1 MKDILKIAS
10 LLLLLVGISAC
21 GKQEAEKEDGKLE
34 IVTSFYPMY
43 DFTKNVAKDKANVSM
58 LIDGGVESHDYE
70 PSAKDMAKIQNA
82 DVFVYNSN
90 EMETWVETVLEN
102 IDTSKVKVIEAS
114 KGIELLKGSESH
126 DGEDHDEHADEE
138 EHEGHDH
145 DHGHSHAFDPH
156 VWLDP
161 LLVKKEVRTISDA
174 LIEIDSKNKDYYEK
188 NTTEYLSKL
197 DKLNDDYVAA
207 FEGAKSRKFVTQHTA
222 FSYLANQYGLEQVAI
237 SGLSPDQ
244 EPTPKEL
251 KGIQD
256 LVKKE
261 NINVIYTESSAS
273 EKIAKTIAD
282 ATGADL
288 AVLNPMESVSKK
300 DRENGADYL
309 SIMAE
314 NLEALKL
321 SIK

>member
-114 KGIELLKGSESH
+114 KGIELLKGNESH
-126 DGEDHDEHADEE
+126 DEEDHDEHADEE
-138 EHEGHDH
+138 EHEGHEL

-207 FEGAKSRKFVTQHTA
+207 FEGAKSRKFITQHTA

-282 ATGADL
+282 ATGAEL

-300 DRENGADYL
+300 DRENGEDYL
-309 SIMAE
+309 TIMAE

>member
-126 DGEDHDEHADEE
+126 DEED
-138 EHEGHDH
+138 HEGHDH
-145 DHGHSHAFDPH
+145 DYGHSHAFDPH

-161 LLVKKEVRTISDA
+161 LLVKKEVRTISEA

-282 ATGADL
+282 ATGAEL

>member
-1 MKDILKIAS
+1 MKDILKITS

-34 IVTSFYPMY
+34 IVTSFYPIY

-126 DGEDHDEHADEE
+126 DEEEHDEHDDEE

-188 NTTEYLSKL
+188 KTTEYLSKL

-261 NINVIYTESSAS
+261 NINVIYTESSVS

-282 ATGADL
+282 ATGAEL

-300 DRENGADYL
+300 DRENGVDYL

>member
-114 KGIELLKGSESH
+114 KGIELLKGNESH
-126 DGEDHDEHADEE
+126 DEEDHDEHADEE

-161 LLVKKEVRTISDA
+161 LLVKKEVRTISEA

-282 ATGADL
+282 ATGAEL

>member
-126 DGEDHDEHADEE
+126 DEEDHDEHADEE

-161 LLVKKEVRTISDA
+161 LLVKKEVRTISDS

-282 ATGADL
+282 VTGAEL

>member
-126 DGEDHDEHADEE
+126 DEEDHDEHADEE

-161 LLVKKEVRTISDA
+161 LLVKKEVKTISDA

-207 FEGAKSRKFVTQHTA
+207 FEVAKSRKFVTQHTA

-282 ATGADL
+282 ATGAEL

>member
-126 DGEDHDEHADEE
+126 EEEDHDEHADEE
-138 EHEGHDH
+138 EHEGYDH

-207 FEGAKSRKFVTQHTA
+207 FEEAKSRKFVTQHTA

-261 NINVIYTESSAS
+261 NISVIYTESSAS

-282 ATGADL
+282 ATGAEL

>member
-161 LLVKKEVRTISDA
+161 LLVKKEVRTISDS

-282 ATGADL
+282 VTGAEL

>member
-126 DGEDHDEHADEE
+126 DEE

-282 ATGADL
+282 ATGAEL

>member
-126 DGEDHDEHADEE
+126 NGEDHDEHADEE

-145 DHGHSHAFDPH
+145 DHGHSHVFDPH

-161 LLVKKEVRTISDA
+161 LLVKKEVRTISEA

-282 ATGADL
+282 ATEAEL

>member
-34 IVTSFYPMY
+34 IVTSFHPMY

-321 SIK
+321 SNK

>member
-43 DFTKNVAKDKANVSM
+43 DFTKNVVKDKANVSM

-126 DGEDHDEHADEE
+126 DGEDHDDHADEE

-145 DHGHSHAFDPH
+145 GHGHSHAFDPH

-161 LLVKKEVRTISDA
+161 LLVKKEVRTISEA

-282 ATGADL
+282 ATGAEL

>member
-126 DGEDHDEHADEE
+126 DGENHDEHVDEE
-138 EHEGHDH
+138 EHEGHEL

-207 FEGAKSRKFVTQHTA
+207 FEEAKSRKFVTQHTA

-282 ATGADL
+282 ATGAEL

>member
-282 ATGADL
+282 ATGAEL

>member
-126 DGEDHDEHADEE
+126 DEEDHDEHADEE

-161 LLVKKEVRTISDA
+161 LLVKKEVRTISEA

-282 ATGADL
+282 ATGAEL

>member
-1 MKDILKIAS
+1 
-10 LLLLLVGISAC
+10 
-21 GKQEAEKEDGKLE
+21 
-34 IVTSFYPMY
+34 
-43 DFTKNVAKDKANVSM
+43 
-58 LIDGGVESHDYE
+58 
-70 PSAKDMAKIQNA
+70 
-82 DVFVYNSN
+82 
-90 EMETWVETVLEN
+90 METWVETVLEN

>member
-90 EMETWVETVLEN
+90 EMETVLEN

>member
-126 DGEDHDEHADEE
+126 DEEDHK
-138 EHEGHDH
+138 GHDH
-145 DHGHSHAFDPH
+145 DYGHSHAFDPH

-161 LLVKKEVRTISDA
+161 LLVKKEVRTISEA

-282 ATGADL
+282 ATGAEL

>member
-138 EHEGHDH
+138 EHEEHDH
-145 DHGHSHAFDPH
+145 DHGHSH

>member
-261 NINVIYTESSAS
+261 NINVIYTETSAS

-282 ATGADL
+282 ATSAEL

>member
-126 DGEDHDEHADEE
+126 DEEDHDEHADEE

-145 DHGHSHAFDPH
+145 DHGHSHVFDPH

-261 NINVIYTESSAS
+261 NINMIYTESSAS

-282 ATGADL
+282 ATGAEL

>member
-126 DGEDHDEHADEE
+126 DEE

-207 FEGAKSRKFVTQHTA
+207 FEGAKSKKFVTQHTA

-282 ATGADL
+282 ATGAEL

>member
-90 EMETWVETVLEN
+90 EMETWVETVLDN

-126 DGEDHDEHADEE
+126 DEEDHDEHADEE
-138 EHEGHDH
+138 EHEGH

-174 LIEIDSKNKDYYEK
+174 LTEIDSKNKDYYEK

-282 ATGADL
+282 ATGAEL

>member
-114 KGIELLKGSESH
+114 KGIELLKGSEPH

-282 ATGADL
+282 ATGAEL

>member
-161 LLVKKEVRTISDA
+161 LLVKKEVRTISEA

-282 ATGADL
+282 ATGAEL

>member
-90 EMETWVETVLEN
+90 EMET
-102 IDTSKVKVIEAS
+102 VKVIEAS

>member
-126 DGEDHDEHADEE
+126 DEEDHDEHADEE

-161 LLVKKEVRTISDA
+161 LLVKKEVKTISDA

-282 ATGADL
+282 ATGAEL

>member
-138 EHEGHDH
+138 EHEGHNH

-161 LLVKKEVRTISDA
+161 LLVKKEVRTISEA

-197 DKLNDDYVAA
+197 DKLNNDYVAA

-282 ATGADL
+282 ATGAEL

>member
-138 EHEGHDH
+138 EHEGHNH

-161 LLVKKEVRTISDA
+161 LLVKKEVRTISDS

-282 ATGADL
+282 VTGAEL